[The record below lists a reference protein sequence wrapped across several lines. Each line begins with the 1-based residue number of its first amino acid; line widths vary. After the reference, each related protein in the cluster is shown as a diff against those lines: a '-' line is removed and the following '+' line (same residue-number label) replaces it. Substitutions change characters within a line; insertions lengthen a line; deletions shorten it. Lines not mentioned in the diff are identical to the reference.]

1 MFHDPNMPDFDSM
14 SQEELIEW
22 LETLAQRQSDEEA
35 EMTGDYATGTDELDS
50 RVLPDLLDPE
60 EWSAWIEEDEDLQ
73 QETPPVI
80 AAKLEVVQDLDE
92 DDDETPTALTI
103 IDEGVGDDTTDPLT
117 GLEEIVAIEQ
127 PSELLKVPVPE
138 DELDSLENLLGE
150 EDLPDPLDWL
160 ESLASEVSDA
170 ATTSATADDDAS
182 LVVDDIDEDYEDSE
196 ALDDAEDESLY
207 SRRLDESMAFLE
219 SLVGLEDY
227 NPDEFSTQSMAPWPD
242 ILISQHEA
250 ENEAIAAEAG
260 LGNVGAPAAHDSL
273 IDAFLV
279 QDHQADLEAWYA
291 ARLQAV
297 ATGAD
302 TATKAHD
309 PPPPAAE
316 QREASLNLAGLPPP
330 PPGLAA
336 GFNSARRKIANQQLY
351 EALSDYETLLRANIG
366 LELVI
371 GDMHWLIAQEQFREN
386 AAVHRV
392 LGDALMRQ
400 GHLQEALDVYR
411 HALKLL

>member
-80 AAKLEVVQDLDE
+80 AAKLVVVQDLDE

-117 GLEEIVAIEQ
+117 GLEEIVAVEK
-127 PSELLKVPVPE
+127 PSELPTVPVPE
-138 DELDSLENLLGE
+138 DELESLENLLGE

-160 ESLASEVSDA
+160 ESLANEVSDA

-279 QDHQADLEAWYA
+279 
-291 ARLQAV
+291 
-297 ATGAD
+297 
-302 TATKAHD
+302 
-309 PPPPAAE
+309 
-316 QREASLNLAGLPPP
+316 
-330 PPGLAA
+330 
-336 GFNSARRKIANQQLY
+336 
-351 EALSDYETLLRANIG
+351 
-366 LELVI
+366 
-371 GDMHWLIAQEQFREN
+371 
-386 AAVHRV
+386 
-392 LGDALMRQ
+392 
-400 GHLQEALDVYR
+400 
-411 HALKLL
+411 